1 MKIINWTDFRTILLD
16 KLERYF
22 DLEITYNNGTHLQA
36 IEFLFE
42 IIRLGDSQPI
52 IEKEEKR
59 GVWEKDVVSCGI
71 VKYICPHCK
80 YSTIQ
85 SFNNIFTFNYCP
97 KCGSKNEV
105 IE

>member
-1 MKIINWTDFRTILLD
+1 MKLINWTDFRTILLGE
-16 KLERYF
+16 LEKHF
-22 DLEITYNNGTHLQA
+22 DLETTYNNGTHLQA
-36 IEFLFE
+36 IDFLFE
-42 IIRLGDSQPI
+42 MIRLGDSQPI
-52 IEKEEKR
+52 IETEKR

-85 SFNNIFTFNYCP
+85 PFNNIFTFNYCP

>member
-1 MKIINWTDFRTILLD
+1 MKIINWTGFRTILLD
-16 KLERYF
+16 KLERHF
-22 DLEITYNNGTHLQA
+22 DLEFTYNNGTHLQA
-36 IEFLFE
+36 IDFLFE
-42 IIRLGDSQPI
+42 MIRLGDSQLI
-52 IEKEEKR
+52 IEIEKR

-85 SFNNIFTFNYCP
+85 PFNNIFTFKYCP